1 MAAELG
7 SHTATATL
15 VGLLCSPLL
24 GQLAKEEAMLL
35 CLWISNHTAQV
46 GILTATPGVS
56 AWGISEVKVN
66 GKVRA

>member
-7 SHTATATL
+7 SHTTTATL
-15 VGLLCSPLL
+15 VGLFCLPLA

-35 CLWISNHTAQV
+35 CLWISNHTAHV
-46 GILTATPGVS
+46 GILTAIPVVS

-66 GKVRA
+66 RKVRA